1 MTHPKLDVMV
11 SLVAAETNRS
21 KGSSWT
27 PSAAGLGLQT
37 VKPEK
42 ALEVGRYDAPSSVWL
57 RVFRLSPVVFLILLL
72 FNFPVQASEVSGV
85 FGFASP
91 DDLEAPDAR
100 LDFRNPQLFGFR
112 YEKDFLFILGL
123 EQNLV
128 VARRWFTPEGASS
141 RTGFYYLA
149 NGVINFPV
157 GDIVPNLV
165 VGIGFQHQF
174 GEGEPDLGTSFLS
187 NWGMGVK
194 FRELAGPLG
203 LRIDYRRLGVRGVRN
218 ETVTTQEV
226 TVGFLVTF

>member
-1 MTHPKLDVMV
+1 M
-11 SLVAAETNRS
+11 E
-21 KGSSWT
+21 G
-27 PSAAGLGLQT
+27 
-37 VKPEK
+37 
-42 ALEVGRYDAPSSVWL
+42 GRHDAPSSGRL

-72 FNFPVQASEVSGV
+72 FSFPVQASEVSGV

-91 DDLEAPDAR
+91 DDLEVPDAR

-128 VARRWFTPEGASS
+128 VARRWFTPEDASS

-187 NWGMGVK
+187 NWGVGVK

-203 LRIDYRRLGVRGVRN
+203 FRIDYRRLGVRGVQD
-218 ETVTTQEV
+218 ETVTTQEL